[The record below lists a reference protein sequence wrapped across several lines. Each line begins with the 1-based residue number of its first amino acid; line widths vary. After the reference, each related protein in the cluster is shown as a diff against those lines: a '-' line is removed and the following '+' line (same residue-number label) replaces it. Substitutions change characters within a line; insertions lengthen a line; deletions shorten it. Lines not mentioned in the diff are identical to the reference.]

1 MIAFGDGAKVIR
13 FPKVPIPGSLR
24 LSVNLIIVA
33 LLGLYF
39 ASGFYTVGPDE
50 LGVVRRFGKH
60 VASTGPGF
68 HYRLPY
74 PIETVVKPKVTE
86 VKRVEIGFRTVS
98 SGPPARYDDRP
109 EESTM
114 LTGDENIVN
123 AEMIVQYRIADA
135 PKALFKIS
143 EPEMIIRDAAEAALR
158 QVVGSRT
165 IDEVL
170 TEGKQQIQDDTK
182 RLVQRI
188 LDTYDSG
195 LLVVAVQLQD
205 VHPPEAVQDAFK
217 DVASAKE
224 DKSKLINEAQGYRND
239 IIPRARG
246 EAEKMLRD
254 AEAYKAE
261 RVTKAE
267 GDAAKF
273 RSMLAEYQKGK
284 TVTRT
289 RMYLEAMEEILP
301 NVELYIIDDKAGSGI
316 IPYLPLNSLKEGGT
330 AR

>member
-1 MIAFGDGAKVIR
+1 MPPKPPGKVVR
-13 FPKVPIPGSLR
+13 FPRVAIPGSLR
-24 LSVNLIIVA
+24 LSVNLILVV

-39 ASGFYTVGPDE
+39 ASGLYTVGPDE

-74 PIETVVKPKVTE
+74 PIETVVTPKVTE

-98 SGPPARYDDRP
+98 SGSPAKYANQP

-143 EPEMIIRDAAEAALR
+143 DPELIIRDAAEAALR

-170 TEGKQQIQDDTK
+170 TEGKQQIQDETK
-182 RLVQRI
+182 KLVQRI
-188 LDTYDSG
+188 LDSYESG
-195 LLVVAVQLQD
+195 LLAVAVQLQD

-239 IIPRARG
+239 IIPKARG

-254 AEAYKAE
+254 SEAFKAE

-273 RSMLAEYQKGK
+273 GSILAEYQKGK
-284 TVTRT
+284 NVTRT

-301 NVELYIIDDKAGSGI
+301 NVELYIIDDKSSSGI
-316 IPYLPLNSLKEGGT
+316 IPYLPLNSLKEGGA